1 VSPRGVVA
9 SPDVRKH
16 LARHRQIAS
25 VLADEGLHTVID
37 MAGLRRVAP
46 SRRRVGGG
54 AKADHLTRE
63 QHVRRA
69 FERLGPSFIK
79 IGQAIS
85 TRTDIIPPEL
95 ANELRKLQDEV
106 PAEPFE
112 TVKAVI
118 EADLEAPFEELF
130 ASFEPEPAAAA
141 SLGQVHWATLHDGT
155 EVAVKVQ
162 RPDARRQIEIDIDI
176 ALTQARWV
184 AEHTDLFG
192 NMDIISISEEFAE
205 AVLQELDY
213 SKEARNAERLWR
225 AFKDD
230 DTVAFPKVYWERTTS
245 RVLTLERLVGI
256 RMNRVD
262 LLDEAGMDRAELAR
276 RGINCFLRQMFEI
289 GFFHADPHPGNYL
302 ALPDGRVGFTDF
314 GRVGNI
320 SEESR
325 ERFVDLVW
333 GAVNRDPRMATDTL
347 VAISGNPD
355 VDEVLLYREVARLI
369 GKYHGLELG
378 GIDFGELMSETL
390 GLIRGHALGVPSDFA
405 LLIST
410 LGILEG
416 VGTML
421 DPSFDFASTAKP
433 FADKVV
439 QERMRPEVMWRKAS
453 GTLRHTLRVLEMLP
467 DATERVLRRVSR
479 GEVRMAVRPVGYEKL
494 MSDLHELVNRLAFAL
509 VVAALVIGFST
520 MLSVSG
526 TPGWSR
532 SVGEVGMILAFVV
545 SIWFFISIIV
555 AHNRRRRR

>member
-1 VSPRGVVA
+1 MSPGGVA
-9 SPDVRKH
+9 SADVRKH

-25 VLADEGLHTVID
+25 VLADEGLHAVID
-37 MAGLRRVAP
+37 ATGLSRVAP
-46 SRRRVGGG
+46 PRRRAGRA
-54 AKADHLTRE
+54 AKPDALTRE
-63 QHVRRA
+63 QHARRA
-69 FERLGPSFIK
+69 LERLGPTFIK
-79 IGQAIS
+79 FGQMVS
-85 TRTDIIPPEL
+85 TRTDVIPPEL

-106 PAEPFE
+106 PPEPFE
-112 TVKAVI
+112 LVRAVI
-118 EADLEAPFEELF
+118 EVELEAPLEELF
-130 ASFEPEPAAAA
+130 ASFDSEPAAAA

-162 RPDARRQIEIDIDI
+162 RPDARRQVEIDIDI

-184 AEHTDLFG
+184 AEHTDIFG
-192 NMDIISISEEFAE
+192 NLDIVAISEEFAD
-205 AVLQELDY
+205 AVRQELDY

-225 AFKDD
+225 AVLED
-230 DTVAFPKVYWERTTS
+230 DTVAFPRVYWQDTTG

-256 RMNRVD
+256 RMNRID

-347 VAISGNPD
+347 VAMSGNPE
-355 VDEVLLYREVARLI
+355 VDEVVLHREVARLI

-378 GIDFGELMSETL
+378 GIDFGELMRETL
-390 GLIRGHALGVPSDFA
+390 GLIRGHSLGVPSDFA

-421 DPSFDFASTAKP
+421 DPSFDFASVAKP

-439 QERMRPEVMWRKAS
+439 QQRLQPEVMLRKAS

-467 DATERVLRRVSR
+467 DATERVLRRISR
-479 GEVRMAVRPVGYEKL
+479 GEVRVSVRPTGYEQL
-494 MSDLHELVNRLAFAL
+494 LSDLHELVNRLAFAL

-520 MLSVSG
+520 LLSVTG
-526 TPGWSR
+526 APPWVR
-532 SVGEVGMILAFVV
+532 FVGEVGMVLAFVV
-545 SIWFFISIIV
+545 TIWFFISIIL